1 MNFSRVILIFIVF
14 IIVSDLQSQ
23 TKSDLERQKKE
34 IQNDIKKIELK
45 LSNSLKQKD
54 LIITTAE
61 DINYKIKL
69 QQNLIVNI
77 NNQLNLILNEID
89 LNEST
94 LSDLKDRELSLKEE
108 LSKMLIATFKKKS
121 NLNKLMFI
129 FSSSSF
135 QQAYKRIQY
144 FKQYANFQ
152 NKTLSKIKAT
162 TSEIKII
169 ISVLDSQKIN
179 KELLINENENIK
191 RNLNKEY
198 IELNNLILE
207 VNKDQ
212 KKYNSEI
219 KQKQKLSKEIDK
231 KIQKI
236 INEALAKAKTKDGE
250 FKLSEEAQLI
260 SKNFNANKGRLPSP
274 VQRGNVVLGFGKQPH
289 PIVKTASI
297 QSNGVRIRTSS
308 DVEARSIFDGEVYSI
323 IVSKNNSRTV
333 LIQHGNFFT
342 VYKNLSQIYVS
353 KGDKL
358 KIKEPIGKIAID
370 PLNGQTILSFSIFYN
385 GIPQNPRVW
394 IYKL

>member
-1 MNFSRVILIFIVF
+1 MNPTRILLFFLLLIVT
-14 IIVSDLQSQ
+14 DLRSQSKQ
-23 TKSDLERQKKE
+23 ALEKQKKE
-34 IQNDIKKIELK
+34 IQNEIKVIELK
-45 LSNSLKQKD
+45 LSNSSKKKG
-54 LIITTAE
+54 LIISNAE
-61 DINYKIKL
+61 DLNYKIKL
-69 QQNLIVNI
+69 QQNLISNI

-89 LNEST
+89 DNEIQ
-94 LSDLKDRELSLKEE
+94 LSNLKNKELSLKEE
-108 LSKMLIATFKKKS
+108 LAKMLLAGYKKKS

-152 NKTLSKIKAT
+152 SKTLSKIKNT
-162 TSEIKII
+162 SSEIENVII
-169 ISVLDSQKIN
+169 ALDSQKTN
-179 KELLINENENIK
+179 KQLLMNENENIK
-191 RNLNKEY
+191 KELSIQYSDLN
-198 IELNNLILE
+198 ELIAE

-212 KKYNSEI
+212 KKYKNEI
-219 KQKQKLSKEIDK
+219 KEKQKLSREIDK
-231 KIQKI
+231 KIEKLI
-236 INEALAKAKTKDGE
+236 REALANSKRNEGG

-274 VQRGNVVLGFGKQPH
+274 VIRGNVVLGFGKQPH
-289 PIVKTASI
+289 PIVKTATI

-308 DVEARSIFDGEVYSI
+308 DVEARTIFDGEVYSI
-323 IVSKNNSRTV
+323 IISKNNSRTV

-358 KIKEPIGKIAID
+358 KTKEVIGKIATD

-385 GIPQNPRVW
+385 GVPQNPRTW

>member
-1 MNFSRVILIFIVF
+1 MNPTRILLFFLLLIVT
-14 IIVSDLQSQ
+14 DLRSQSKQ
-23 TKSDLERQKKE
+23 ALEKQKKE
-34 IQNDIKKIELK
+34 IQNEIKVIELK
-45 LSNSLKQKD
+45 LSNSSKKKG
-54 LIITTAE
+54 LIISNAE
-61 DINYKIKL
+61 DLNYKIKL
-69 QQNLIVNI
+69 QQNLISNI

-89 LNEST
+89 ANET
-94 LSDLKDRELSLKEE
+94 QLSNLKNKEVSLKEE
-108 LSKMLIATFKKKS
+108 LAKMLITGYKKKS

-144 FKQYANFQ
+144 FKQYVNFQ
-152 NKTLSKIKAT
+152 NKTLLKIKST
-162 TSEIKII
+162 SSEIENVIV
-169 ISVLDSQKIN
+169 VLDSQKTN
-179 KELLINENENIK
+179 KQLLINENENIK
-191 RNLNKEY
+191 RELSIQYDDLNK
-198 IELNNLILE
+198 LIAE

-212 KKYNSEI
+212 KKYKNEI
-219 KQKQKLSKEIDK
+219 KQKQKLSRDIDK
-231 KIQKI
+231 KIEKLI
-236 INEALAKAKTKDGE
+236 REALANSKRNDGG

-274 VQRGNVVLGFGKQPH
+274 VIRGNLVLGFGKQPH
-289 PIVKTASI
+289 PIVKTATI

-308 DVEARSIFDGEVYSI
+308 DVEARTIFDGEVYSI
-323 IVSKNNSRTV
+323 IISKNNSRTV

-358 KIKEPIGKIAID
+358 KTKEVIGKIATD

-385 GIPQNPRVW
+385 GVPQNPRTW